1 MMLLNFDILIHLM
14 GWITARRGVWLLMQT
29 CRTLKSAGMPR
40 LFRSPVMLYDHKQFA
55 AFCRF
60 MDASGSTCTR
70 FLRHLMVQTPLLV
83 RAQETGTLKS
93 FVSMLEHA
101 QQLQK
106 LTIGH
111 LADEA
116 QALDPSLLQAL
127 TALTGVKDLTISPDA
142 SAFIPMLQSLRS
154 PVVKMEINFKRVP
167 VQVAPMS
174 IIQNFSSSLE
184 QLKIAWYPDLF
195 APDHGAQFPR
205 MTELDIMCMGF
216 LAVDTLIYSFP
227 NLRVLRANS
236 YNLRQLASSPA
247 DGEAQRQTNLSSQS
261 RRRWESLDRL
271 EGPLEYLFML
281 GISCDV
287 GHLSLT
293 LTEYPYDI
301 LGADLITAILSATRP
316 KQLSVYMSCNS
327 SKLRYYQIPLD
338 LASEEL
344 THLTL
349 NVAVDIDGN
358 VEMDALEIIE
368 DMVSLLYFLPRLSHL
383 VLRLTWW
390 IEDQNDPASQL
401 FLREVDLEE
410 LATEICGVAPVINHI
425 VLEMSTEMRCVYEVV
440 RDEDGEGTLTKLTGE
455 AARKVQG
462 DGIF

>member
-1 MMLLNFDILIHLM
+1 MDKSTRNDARPLISRVCHSHIRCDARCMLEILCSPAHSLAVTPSSQVLLSLVSLYVAGSDSLLNRIIIYHSDWYQMLLNFDILIHLM
-14 GWITARRGVWLLMQT
+14 GWITAKRGVWSLMQT
-29 CRTLKSAGMPR
+29 CRTLKYAGMLR

-60 MDASGSTCTR
+60 MDASGPTCTR

-83 RAQETGTLKS
+83 RAQKTGTLKS

-106 LTIGH
+106 LSIGH

-127 TALTGVKDLTISPDA
+127 IALTGVKDLAISRDA
-142 SAFIPMLQSLRS
+142 SAFIPMLQSLQS
-154 PVVKMEINFKRVP
+154 PVVKMDLTFKRVP
-167 VQVAPMS
+167 EVQVAPMS

-184 QLKIAWYPDLF
+184 QLKIAWFPDSF
-195 APDHGAQFPR
+195 VPHHGAQFLR

-227 NLRVLRANS
+227 NLRVLRADS
-236 YNLRQLASSPA
+236 YNLRQLASTPA
-247 DGEAQRQTNLSSQS
+247 DWEAQRQTNLASQS

-271 EGPLEYLFML
+271 EGPLEYLYML
-281 GISCDV
+281 SISCDV

-349 NVAVDIDGN
+349 NVVVDIDGDI
-358 VEMDALEIIE
+358 EMNALEIV
-368 DMVSLLYFLPRLSHL
+368 VS
-383 VLRLTWW
+383 
-390 IEDQNDPASQL
+390 
-401 FLREVDLEE
+401 
-410 LATEICGVAPVINHI
+410 
-425 VLEMSTEMRCVYEVV
+425 
-440 RDEDGEGTLTKLTGE
+440 
-455 AARKVQG
+455 
-462 DGIF
+462 